1 MTEKKCFKC
10 GAIKPLTEF
19 YKHSQMKDGRVNKC
33 KSCNKSDVKKNR
45 LEKVEYYREYD
56 RTRYQEDPSVRVRL
70 SEVARKWREEHPDRY
85 KAHTAVN
92 NAVRDGR
99 LTKGVCEVCGKPD
112 VHGHHDDYSKPL
124 EVRWLCPEHHK
135 KHHLDAEA

>member
-10 GAIKPLTEF
+10 GVTKPLTEF

-33 KSCNKSDVKKNR
+33 KPCNKSDVRKNR
-45 LEKVEYYREYD
+45 AEKVEYYREHD
-56 RTRYQEDPSVRVRL
+56 RKRYQEDPSVR
-70 SEVARKWREEHPDRY
+70 ARITAVSKKWREDNPDRY
-85 KAHTAVN
+85 KAQTAVN

-99 LTKGVCEVCGKPD
+99 LTKGVCEVCGRSD

-124 EVRWLCPEHHK
+124 VVRWLCPVHHR